1 MLTKIKL
8 YTSAINYGR
17 YTVDIRLIHG
27 TYTVDKWYISIG
39 EAWHNL
45 TTGLNNNIIMNN
57 NHKKLLNL
65 FEKIHSE
72 KKDDSGYSLGKS
84 TIMKVFN
91 ATAGYTKEDLLA
103 RLTLID
109 SMYSTQMNRRY
120 YGLDELAG
128 LLEILHKKKALKETF
143 LEYIRNKD
151 FTIFDIPSISKNL
164 FAEKYGIG
172 KNGKDKGLA
181 VSLISKYAY
190 FETNFEF
197 PIYDSIV
204 REMYPRI
211 WEYCGFDKKEM
222 PKIERNDITMFIN
235 AIDTLKDRLKVEL
248 NSNSITYDTLD
259 RILWYVGKIYRGNL
273 SLVLSR
279 KEYDAFA
286 KQYTKFDIETAD
298 LSKLPIKKDSIL
310 YDFFALAKEL
320 KELDNKK

>member
-1 MLTKIKL
+1 
-8 YTSAINYGR
+8 
-17 YTVDIRLIHG
+17 
-27 TYTVDKWYISIG
+27 
-39 EAWHNL
+39 
-45 TTGLNNNIIMNN
+45 MNN

-84 TIMKVFN
+84 TIMKVFS

-120 YGLDELAG
+120 YGLDELAE
-128 LLEILHKKKALKETF
+128 LLGILHKKKPLKEVF
-143 LEYIRNKD
+143 IEFIRNRD
-151 FTIFDIPSISKNL
+151 LTIFDSPSRRTNL
-164 FAEKYGIG
+164 FTEKYGIG
-172 KNGKDKGLA
+172 KDGKDKGTA

-211 WEYCGFDKKEM
+211 WEYCGFPRKEM
-222 PKIERNDITMFIN
+222 PVIERNNIRMFID
-235 AIDTLKDRLKVEL
+235 AIDTIISKL
-248 NSNSITYDTLD
+248 NENVNNETITYDTLD
-259 RILWYVGKIYRGNL
+259 RVLWYVGKIYRGNL
-273 SLVLSR
+273 SLILSR
-279 KEYDAFA
+279 EEYDKFT
-286 KQYTKFDIETAD
+286 KQFTNFDIEKVD
-298 LSKLPIKKDSIL
+298 LDRLPIEKNTLL

-320 KELDNKK
+320 KTVDK